1 MKLHNVQKHLCN
13 YIPWENTCCKICRNI
28 SFSSIY
34 FYSVNFFREVCIL
47 QKKVFYTFLIEYS
60 FYFCCLI
67 LRWTLF
73 TYPNWTN
80 CLGTLTM
87 NYAVDDEEY
96 FKEKMRKNLS
106 PLAAW
111 SLPRVAAKM
120 ENNKRLIVEWQLN
133 VGKKKSLIFGL
144 YS

>member
-1 MKLHNVQKHLCN
+1 M
-13 YIPWENTCCKICRNI
+13 YRNTCVII
-28 SFSSIY
+28 SREKTLVVRYVEIFLLVQFI
-34 FYSVNFFREVCIL
+34 FTRFREVCIL

-111 SLPRVAAKM
+111 SLPRVVEKM

>member
-1 MKLHNVQKHLCN
+1 M
-13 YIPWENTCCKICRNI
+13 YRNTCVII
-28 SFSSIY
+28 SREKTLVVRYVEIFLLVQYILIR
-34 FYSVNFFREVCIL
+34 FREVCIL

-111 SLPRVAAKM
+111 SLPRVAEKM